1 MRQPSLIGANRA
13 TSSRRRGTSSS
24 QRGGPP
30 PRGVPPRSAAGLLS
44 PAQLF
49 LFTARW
55 AKTNSGGSTRPPRN
69 EVAGLATRER
79 KIRYPWNQLRSA
91 HCGRRGTMQ
100 MQSTIYTGFTVR
112 RAADG

>member
-44 PAQLF
+44 PAQIELS
-49 LFTARW
+49 L
-55 AKTNSGGSTRPPRN
+55 
-69 EVAGLATRER
+69 AGAALPLHSAVGQ
-79 KIRYPWNQLRSA
+79 NQLRRLHQTTTQRS
-91 HCGRRGTMQ
+91 GGTSNNKREKGPIPMEPAKERPLR
-100 MQSTIYTGFTVR
+100 TPRV
-112 RAADG
+112 